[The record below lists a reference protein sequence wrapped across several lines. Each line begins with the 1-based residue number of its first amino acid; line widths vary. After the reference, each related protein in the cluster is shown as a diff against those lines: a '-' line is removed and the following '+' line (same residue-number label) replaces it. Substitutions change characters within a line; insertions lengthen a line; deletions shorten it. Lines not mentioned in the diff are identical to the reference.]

1 MFTIRT
7 LARATRNRRLLT
19 SCKEPDKKYK
29 ISQFIIFG
37 LAAVP
42 AAPIVKYQYDKFVY
56 NREMVKY
63 EERIVHWRE
72 SWAQHAI
79 ANVGT
84 SYSIP
89 PPQKPDPPMISLFG
103 WFD

>member
-1 MFTIRT
+1 
-7 LARATRNRRLLT
+7 
-19 SCKEPDKKYK
+19 
-29 ISQFIIFG
+29 
-37 LAAVP
+37 
-42 AAPIVKYQYDKFVY
+42 
-56 NREMVKY
+56 MVKY

-89 PPQKPDPPMISLFG
+89 PPQKPDPPVFISLFDG
-103 WFD
+103 GF